1 MTGQV
6 RPGKTPAITSPLDN
20 LGDDGAER
28 YMWAFPDGNHVI
40 LAIPGLRNLTLEA
53 AEARTIGEIIIQT
66 ADAIT
71 KRHRNHTKGSLS

>member
-1 MTGQV
+1 
-6 RPGKTPAITSPLDN
+6 
-20 LGDDGAER
+20 
-28 YMWAFPDGNHVI
+28 MWAFPDGNHVI

-53 AEARTIGEIIIQT
+53 AEARTIGEILIQT